1 MRKIVK
7 EPFAPKR
14 WHIDNGEFRVEW
26 WRALFAVVSL
36 IFLKANPSGI
46 IRERLSLS
54 LSYFHLLSRRSRSNP
69 RAVSRFPR
77 ITIQARR

>member
-14 WHIDNGEFRVEW
+14 RHINKGKSHGW
-26 WRALFAVVSL
+26 WRPLFAVVSL
-36 IFLKANPSGI
+36 IFLKLSPSRMIG
-46 IRERLSLS
+46 ERLSPLR
-54 LSYFHLLSRRSRSNP
+54 SYFHLLSRRSRSNP